1 MQVCST
7 RDAGVRLSFS
17 ASLLA
22 GLPPGGGLYQ
32 PCPPPD
38 LTDVIAGLP
47 DDVPFVDLAAAMTAA
62 LLADELAAGA
72 APGHAGAA
80 GAGVGGSTRGTAGGA
95 GSADAGSAAGA
106 GRSPRAGADASME
119 AAANRRAAASAA
131 SATGAG
137 AAADA
142 QGAARAGSGADAAAA
157 GLEGA
162 PEAGDPKG
170 ATGAAAAVSA
180 ASATGVHAA
189 AREIAVAA
197 FPFAPALSWLSDE
210 IALLELHHGP
220 TCAFKDFGAA
230 FLAAILQ
237 RQLAGGAAGADGP
250 GGGPVVVLVA
260 TSGDTGGAVAR
271 AFWHRAG
278 IEVVLLYPSGRISR
292 LQEQQLTALGDNIH
306 AVEVAGSFD
315 DCQRLVKQALVDREL
330 VAAARLC
337 PANSISLG
345 RLLPQAFYYIYAGLR
360 LRAAG
365 KPLFCVP
372 SGNFGNLTAG
382 VYAAQWGL
390 PVAGFWA
397 ATNSNDVVPGYL
409 ESGALLPRASVAT
422 LSNAMDVGNPSNFER
437 ILTRWNHDHAA
448 ISAHLKG
455 CAIGEEETLA
465 TMRQVHEQDGRLID
479 PHTAVG
485 IAAARRLRE
494 QGACFGSEHAPVV
507 VLATADAGK
516 FPETVQRATG
526 VSPPTPDPLQELLE
540 RPKQATPLAPSFP
553 DLRAFILAQTAA
565 RS

>member
-1 MQVCST
+1 MEVCST

-32 PCPPPD
+32 PCRPPD
-38 LTDVIAGLP
+38 LTDVIAALP
-47 DDVPFVDLAAAMTAA
+47 DEVPFVDLAAAMTEA
-62 LLADELAAGA
+62 LLADELA
-72 APGHAGAA
+72 
-80 GAGVGGSTRGTAGGA
+80 
-95 GSADAGSAAGA
+95 DAGTPAH
-106 GRSPRAGADASME
+106 E
-119 AAANRRAAASAA
+119 V
-131 SATGAG
+131 
-137 AAADA
+137 
-142 QGAARAGSGADAAAA
+142 AAAA
-157 GLEGA
+157 Y
-162 PEAGDPKG
+162 
-170 ATGAAAAVSA
+170 
-180 ASATGVHAA
+180 
-189 AREIAVAA
+189 
-197 FPFAPALSWLSDE
+197 PFAPALSWLSDE
-210 IALLELHHGP
+210 IALLELYHGP

-230 FLAAILQ
+230 FLAALLE
-237 RQLAGGAAGADGP
+237 RQLAGGADGA

-271 AFWHRAG
+271 AFWRRAG

-315 DCQRLVKQALVDREL
+315 DCQRLVKQALVDPEL

-345 RLLPQAFYYIYAGLR
+345 RLLPQAFYYLYAGLR
-360 LRAAG
+360 LRTSG

-390 PVAGFWA
+390 PVTGFWA

-437 ILTRWNHDHAA
+437 ILARWNDDHAA
-448 ISAHLKG
+448 ISAHLIG

-526 VSPPTPDPLQELLE
+526 VSPPIPAPLQDLLE

-553 DLRAFILAQTAA
+553 DLRTFILARTAA
-565 RS
+565 WSGGR

>member
-17 ASLLA
+17 DSLLA

-38 LTDVIAGLP
+38 LAEVIAGLP
-47 DDVPFVDLAAAMTAA
+47 DDTPFVDLAAALTEA
-62 LLADELAAGA
+62 LLADELATGA
-72 APGHAGAA
+72 
-80 GAGVGGSTRGTAGGA
+80 
-95 GSADAGSAAGA
+95 AGSAAGA
-106 GRSPRAGADASME
+106 GSAGGENTDRAETAARVRGGADGVNSTHADSGADKA
-119 AAANRRAAASAA
+119 AAANRRA
-131 SATGAG
+131 GAG
-137 AAADA
+137 AACITGAVDAAGEESAAGAKTAGSDVAGGGEHPEATAGVAGVGADTGA
-142 QGAARAGSGADAAAA
+142 RGQAAARAVAAAA
-157 GLEGA
+157 Y
-162 PEAGDPKG
+162 
-170 ATGAAAAVSA
+170 
-180 ASATGVHAA
+180 
-189 AREIAVAA
+189 
-197 FPFAPALSWLSDE
+197 PFAPVLSWLGDE
-210 IALLELHHGP
+210 MALLELYHGP

-230 FLAAILQ
+230 FLATILE
-237 RQLAGGAAGADGP
+237 RRLAAETSGA
-250 GGGPVVVLVA
+250 PVVVLVA

-271 AFWHRAG
+271 AFWRRAG

-306 AVEVAGSFD
+306 AVEIAGSFD

-330 VAAARLC
+330 VSAARLC

-345 RLLPQAFYYIYAGLR
+345 RLLPQAYYYIFAGLR

-365 KPLFCVP
+365 PPLLCVP
-372 SGNFGNLTAG
+372 SGNFGNLTAA

-437 ILTRWNHDHAA
+437 ILARWNRDHAA
-448 ISAHLKG
+448 VSAHLKG

-465 TMRQVHEQDGRLID
+465 TMRQVQERYGRLIE

-485 IAAARRLRE
+485 VAAARRLRD
-494 QGACFGSEHAPVV
+494 QGATFGSEPAPIVV
-507 VLATADAGK
+507 AATADPGK

-526 VSPPTPDPLQELLE
+526 VSPPIPAPLQELLD
-540 RPKQATPLAPSFP
+540 RPKQATPLAPNFP
-553 DLRAFILAQTAA
+553 ALRAFILARTAA
-565 RS
+565 GAG

>member
-7 RDAGVRLSFS
+7 RDAAVRLSFS

-47 DDVPFVDLAAAMTAA
+47 DDVPFVDLAAAMTEA
-62 LLADELAAGA
+62 LLGDELGDGA

-95 GSADAGSAAGA
+95 GSADAGSDAGA
-106 GRSPRAGADASME
+106 GRSPRAGADASVE
-119 AAANRRAAASAA
+119 AAANRRAAAC
-131 SATGAG
+131 ATGAG
-137 AAADA
+137 VATDA
-142 QGAARAGSGADAAAA
+142 EGAAHAGSGADAGAA

-162 PEAGDPKG
+162 AEARGPEG
-170 ATGAAAAVSA
+170 AVGAAAAVSA
-180 ASATGVHAA
+180 GSATGVHAA

-197 FPFAPALSWLSDE
+197 YPFAPALSWLSDD
-210 IALLELHHGP
+210 IALLELYHGP

-230 FLAAILQ
+230 FLAAILE
-237 RQLAGGAAGADGP
+237 RQLAGGADGA

-271 AFWHRAG
+271 AFWRRAG

-345 RLLPQAFYYIYAGLR
+345 RLLPQAFYYLYAGLR

-365 KPLFCVP
+365 TPLFCVP

-437 ILTRWNHDHAA
+437 ILARWNHDHTA

-494 QGACFGSEHAPVV
+494 QGAMFGSEHAPVV

-526 VSPPTPDPLQELLE
+526 VAPPIPVPLRELLD

-553 DLRAFILAQTAA
+553 DLRTFILTRTAA
-565 RS
+565 ANR

>member
-131 SATGAG
+131 SAA
-137 AAADA
+137 
-142 QGAARAGSGADAAAA
+142 
-157 GLEGA
+157 
-162 PEAGDPKG
+162 
-170 ATGAAAAVSA
+170 
-180 ASATGVHAA
+180 GVHAA

-197 FPFAPALSWLSDE
+197 FPFAPALSWLSDD
-210 IALLELHHGP
+210 IALLELYHGP

-230 FLAAILQ
+230 FLAAILE
-237 RQLAGGAAGADGP
+237 RQLAGGAAGADGADGP

-271 AFWHRAG
+271 AFWRRAG

-345 RLLPQAFYYIYAGLR
+345 RLLPQAFYYLYAGLR

-437 ILTRWNHDHAA
+437 ILARWNHDHAA
-448 ISAHLKG
+448 ISASLKG

-526 VSPPTPDPLQELLE
+526 VSPPIPAPLQELLE

>member
-1 MQVCST
+1 MEVCST

-38 LTDVIAGLP
+38 LTDVIAVLP
-47 DDVPFVDLAAAMTAA
+47 DEAPFVDLAAAMTEA
-62 LLADELAAGA
+62 LLGDELA
-72 APGHAGAA
+72 
-80 GAGVGGSTRGTAGGA
+80 
-95 GSADAGSAAGA
+95 DAGTPAHEVATAAY
-106 GRSPRAGADASME
+106 
-119 AAANRRAAASAA
+119 
-131 SATGAG
+131 
-137 AAADA
+137 
-142 QGAARAGSGADAAAA
+142 
-157 GLEGA
+157 
-162 PEAGDPKG
+162 
-170 ATGAAAAVSA
+170 
-180 ASATGVHAA
+180 
-189 AREIAVAA
+189 
-197 FPFAPALSWLSDE
+197 PFAPALSWLSDE
-210 IALLELHHGP
+210 IALLELYHGP

-230 FLAAILQ
+230 FLAALLE
-237 RQLAGGAAGADGP
+237 RQLAGGADAA

-271 AFWHRAG
+271 AFWRRAG

-315 DCQRLVKQALVDREL
+315 DCQRLVKQALVDPEL

-345 RLLPQAFYYIYAGLR
+345 RLLPQAYYYIYAGLR

-437 ILTRWNHDHAA
+437 ILARWNHDHAA
-448 ISAHLKG
+448 ISASLKG

-485 IAAARRLRE
+485 IAAARRLRK

-526 VSPPTPDPLQELLE
+526 VSPPIPAPLQDLLE

-553 DLRAFILAQTAA
+553 DLRAFIVARAA
-565 RS
+565 AWSGGR

>member
-1 MQVCST
+1 MEVCST

-38 LTDVIAGLP
+38 LTDVIAALP
-47 DDVPFVDLAAAMTAA
+47 DEAPFVDLAAAMTEA
-62 LLADELAAGA
+62 LLGDELA
-72 APGHAGAA
+72 
-80 GAGVGGSTRGTAGGA
+80 
-95 GSADAGSAAGA
+95 DAGTPAH
-106 GRSPRAGADASME
+106 E
-119 AAANRRAAASAA
+119 V
-131 SATGAG
+131 
-137 AAADA
+137 
-142 QGAARAGSGADAAAA
+142 AAAA
-157 GLEGA
+157 Y
-162 PEAGDPKG
+162 
-170 ATGAAAAVSA
+170 
-180 ASATGVHAA
+180 
-189 AREIAVAA
+189 
-197 FPFAPALSWLSDE
+197 PFAPALSWLSDE
-210 IALLELHHGP
+210 IALLELYHGP

-230 FLAAILQ
+230 FLAALLE
-237 RQLAGGAAGADGP
+237 RQLAGGADAA

-271 AFWHRAG
+271 AFWRRAG

-315 DCQRLVKQALVDREL
+315 DCQRLVKEALVDPEL

-345 RLLPQAFYYIYAGLR
+345 RLLPQAYYYIYAGLR

-437 ILTRWNHDHAA
+437 ILARWNHDHAA
-448 ISAHLKG
+448 VRSHLIG

-485 IAAARRLRE
+485 IAAARRLRK

-526 VSPPTPDPLQELLE
+526 VSPPIPAPLQDLLE

-553 DLRAFILAQTAA
+553 DLRAFILARTAA
-565 RS
+565 WSGGR

>member
-38 LTDVIAGLP
+38 LTEVIAGLP
-47 DDVPFVDLAAAMTAA
+47 DEVPFVELAAAMTEA
-62 LLADELAAGA
+62 LLADELAADSAGNGSA
-72 APGHAGAA
+72 ADSAGAA
-80 GAGVGGSTRGTAGGA
+80 GAGSAVAAGGSNR
-95 GSADAGSAAGA
+95 AGA
-106 GRSPRAGADASME
+106 GAGVE

-131 SATGAG
+131 CATGAE
-137 AAADA
+137 AAAA
-142 QGAARAGSGADAAAA
+142 AGGAARAGSGAGAGAA
-157 GLEGA
+157 GPEGA
-162 PEAGDPKG
+162 PAASDQAG

-180 ASATGVHAA
+180 GSAAGAYAA
-189 AREIAVAA
+189 AREVAEA
-197 FPFAPALSWLSDE
+197 AYPFAPALSWLGDD
-210 IALLELHHGP
+210 IALLELYHGP

-230 FLAAILQ
+230 FLATILQ
-237 RQLAGGAAGADGP
+237 RQLAGGADGA

-271 AFWHRAG
+271 AFWRRAG

-306 AVEVAGSFD
+306 AVEIAGSFD

-345 RLLPQAFYYIYAGLR
+345 RLLPQAYYYLYAGLR

-422 LSNAMDVGNPSNFER
+422 LSNAMDVGDPSNFER
-437 ILTRWNHDHAA
+437 ILARWNHDHAA
-448 ISAHLKG
+448 ISASLKG

-526 VSPPTPDPLQELLE
+526 VSPPIPAPLQDLLE

-553 DLRAFILAQTAA
+553 DLRAFILARTAA
-565 RS
+565 TRGR

>member
-32 PCPPPD
+32 PWPPPD

-47 DDVPFVDLAAAMTAA
+47 DEAPFVDLAAAMTEA
-62 LLADELAAGA
+62 LLADELT
-72 APGHAGAA
+72 A
-80 GAGVGGSTRGTAGGA
+80 GAGNAEAA
-95 GSADAGSAAGA
+95 GSAGTGRAARAGTTVGVGSAAHMGRAPSA
-106 GRSPRAGADASME
+106 G
-119 AAANRRAAASAA
+119 
-131 SATGAG
+131 
-137 AAADA
+137 
-142 QGAARAGSGADAAAA
+142 GAARARAA
-157 GLEGA
+157 GA
-162 PEAGDPKG
+162 EAGDPQG
-170 ATGAAAAVSA
+170 TVAVAAAGSA
-180 ASATGVHAA
+180 SGALSA
-189 AREIAVAA
+189 AREVAEA
-197 FPFAPALSWLSDE
+197 AYSFAPALSWLSDE
-210 IALLELHHGP
+210 IALLELYHGP

-237 RQLAGGAAGADGP
+237 RQLAGGADAA

-271 AFWHRAG
+271 AFWRRAG

-306 AVEVAGSFD
+306 AVEIAGSFD

-345 RLLPQAFYYIYAGLR
+345 RLLPQAYYYIFAGQR

-437 ILTRWNHDHAA
+437 ILARWNHDHAA
-448 ISAHLKG
+448 VSAHLKG

-485 IAAARRLRE
+485 IAAARRLRK

-526 VSPPTPDPLQELLE
+526 VAPPIPVPLLELLE
-540 RPKQATPLAPSFP
+540 RPKLATPLTPSFP
-553 DLRAFILAQTAA
+553 DLRAFILAQAAAA
-565 RS
+565 RGR

>member
-17 ASLLA
+17 DSLLA

-38 LTDVIAGLP
+38 LAPVIAGLP
-47 DDVPFVDLAAAMTAA
+47 DDAPYVDLAAALSEA
-62 LLADELAAGA
+62 LLGDELAAG
-72 APGHAGAA
+72 
-80 GAGVGGSTRGTAGGA
+80 GTQE
-95 GSADAGSAAGA
+95 
-106 GRSPRAGADASME
+106 PRE
-119 AAANRRAAASAA
+119 
-131 SATGAG
+131 
-137 AAADA
+137 
-142 QGAARAGSGADAAAA
+142 
-157 GLEGA
+157 
-162 PEAGDPKG
+162 
-170 ATGAAAAVSA
+170 
-180 ASATGVHAA
+180 A
-189 AREIAVAA
+189 AREVAA
-197 FPFAPALSWLSDE
+197 TAYPFAPALTWLGDE
-210 IALLELHHGP
+210 MVLLELFHGP

-230 FLAAILQ
+230 FLATVLE
-237 RQLAGGAAGADGP
+237 RQLAAQACAGADA

-271 AFWHRAG
+271 AFWRRAG

-306 AVEVAGSFD
+306 AVEIAGSFD

-330 VAAARLC
+330 VSAARLC

-345 RLLPQAFYYIYAGLR
+345 RLLPQAYYYIFAGLR
-360 LRAAG
+360 LRTAG
-365 KPLFCVP
+365 PPLICVP
-372 SGNFGNLTAG
+372 SGNFGNLTAA

-390 PVAGFWA
+390 PVAGLWA
-397 ATNSNDVVPGYL
+397 ATNRNDVVPGYL

-437 ILTRWNHDHAA
+437 ILARWNHDHAA
-448 ISAHLKG
+448 VSAHLKG

-465 TMRQVHEQDGRLID
+465 TMRQVHEQYGRLID

-485 IAAARRLRE
+485 VAAARRLCD
-494 QGACFGSEHAPVV
+494 QGTVFGASRAPLVV
-507 VLATADAGK
+507 AATADPGK

-526 VSPPTPDPLQELLE
+526 ATPPIPAPLQELLD

-553 DLRAFILAQTAA
+553 ALRAFILARTAA
-565 RS
+565 GAG